1 MIVEHQQ
8 DVAAEEVDMEGAEN
22 VTIQWLIDDKRGAP
36 HFAMRRFVVGPDGHT
51 PLHEHPWEHEIYVL
65 EGEGALVD
73 EDGNEHSLAP
83 NRFGYVPAGE
93 THQFKNTGSD
103 DFVFL
108 CMIPLQ

>member
-1 MIVEHQQ
+1 
-8 DVAAEEVDMEGAEN
+8 MEGAEN
-22 VTIQWLIDDKRGAP
+22 VAIQWLIDDKRGAP
-36 HFAMRRFVVGPDGHT
+36 SFAMRRFVVGPDGHT

-73 EDGNEHSLAP
+73 ADGEEHSLLS
-83 NRFGYVPAGE
+83 NRFAYVPAGE
-93 THQFKNTGSD
+93 THQFKNVGND